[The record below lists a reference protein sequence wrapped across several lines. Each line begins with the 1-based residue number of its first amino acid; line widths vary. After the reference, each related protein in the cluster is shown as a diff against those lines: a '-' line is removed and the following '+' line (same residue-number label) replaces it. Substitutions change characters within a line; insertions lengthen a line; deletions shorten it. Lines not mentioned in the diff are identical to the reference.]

1 MPYIIK
7 KVNDGYKVCKKEDP
21 KKCFSKKP
29 LTKERA
35 IKQRQAI
42 GISEGGAIPTNKKL
56 YEKIKSEVYEDQPKH
71 SLYRSARIAKEYK
84 KAGGEY
90 EEDDKKPDM
99 NINKWFNQRWISI
112 NDFVRGKIIRCGAS
126 DTQKKYRE
134 YPLCRPLKIAELLTK
149 QQMKKLIKEKDK
161 LKEKPLLTKK
171 VLDTDKYNIQSTMS
185 GAGNRP
191 FMKQLEAINYKP
203 AIYLKDARL
212 IASKRGYNPKLLNF
226 SDKPNKKLNYN
237 GVNFGQVNYN
247 DFLIYK
253 HLERAGDIPKDTA
266 SKKMS
271 SYRGR
276 ATKIKGDWKDNPESP
291 NNLAINILW

>member
-7 KVNDGYKVCKKEDP
+7 KVKGGFKVCKENNRI
-21 KKCFSKKP
+21 KCFSNKP
-29 LTKERA
+29 LSKAQA

-42 GISEGGAIPTNKKL
+42 GISEGGATPTNKKL
-56 YEKIKSEVYEDQPKH
+56 YEKIKNEVYEEQPKH

-90 EEDDKKPDM
+90 EEDNDKPPM
-99 NINKWFNQRWISI
+99 NINKWFKQKWISI
-112 NDFVRGKIIRCGAS
+112 NDFMRGEIVKCGAS
-126 DTQKKYRE
+126 DTQKKFGE

-149 QQMKKLIKEKDK
+149 KQMKKLIDEKNK
-161 LKEKPLLTKK
+161 LKQEPLLTKK
-171 VLDTDKYNIQSTMS
+171 ILDTDKFNIKLTMS
-185 GAGNRP
+185 GTGNNK
-191 FMKQLEAINYKP
+191 FMNQLEAIDYKP
-203 AIYLKDARL
+203 GIYLKDARI
-212 IASKRGYNPKLLNF
+212 IAAKRGYNPKLLNF

-253 HLERAGDIPKDTA
+253 HLERAGKIPKDA
-266 SKKMS
+266 ANKKMS
-271 SYRGR
+271 SYRAR
-276 ATKIKGDWKDNPESP
+276 ATKIKGDWKDDIQSP